1 MSTLCLNESQRKF
14 AATKYREME
23 PRIIK
28 TVRYLGG
35 RYRLSPEEL
44 EGAAREAFVKAVLDY
59 QPEFGTKPETLINAY
74 VNMQVND
81 VAKALKRSTLKGKGI
96 EEQVSAHLQNELDE
110 KRNQVD
116 RHFDEDKQRVFEGS
130 LSASDVALIAEL
142 ESGKRITNL
151 IDEGYISFRAA
162 NKALARIRKTAIGS
176 GLVSPR

>member
-1 MSTLCLNESQRKF
+1 
-14 AATKYREME
+14 ME
-23 PRIIK
+23 PRIKK
-28 TVRYLGG
+28 TVRWFGG

-74 VNMQVND
+74 VNSGIREE
-81 VAKALKRSTLKGKGI
+81 AKTIKWSSLKGKRI
-96 EEQVSAHLQNELDE
+96 EERAAAEQENHLDE

-116 RHFDEDKQRVFEGS
+116 RHFDKDKQRVFEGS